1 MAKREWFPRQRDA
14 LQRHRNLI
22 TYLLV
27 VLGLLGALVGWG
39 LLPDMVT
46 IRPPTAANHHYVP
59 KGQGLLL
66 NLCRPVLALAKRV
79 GLSGWLPHWA
89 AVHLCPA
96 VQQPGVRWLWNWMR

>member
-59 KGQGLLL
+59 KGQGGGRENVPKL
-66 NLCRPVLALAKRV
+66 
-79 GLSGWLPHWA
+79 GGGGGDLPGA
-89 AVHLCPA
+89 PLPPA
-96 VQQPGVRWLWNWMR
+96 GHPAPGV

>member
-39 LLPDMVT
+39 LLPYMVT

-66 NLCRPVLALAKRV
+66 NLAMTGIFAALFWRWPREWVYLAGSLI
-79 GLSGWLPHWA
+79 GLLFTFA
-89 AVHLCPA
+89 LLYNNLV
-96 VQQPGVRWLWNWMR
+96 

>member
-66 NLCRPVLALAKRV
+66 NLAMTEIFAALFWRWPREWVYVAGSLI
-79 GLSGWLPHWA
+79 GLLFTFA
-89 AVHLCPA
+89 LLYNNLV
-96 VQQPGVRWLWNWMR
+96 

>member
-1 MAKREWFPRQRDA
+1 MAKREGFPRQRDA

-66 NLCRPVLALAKRV
+66 NLAMTEIFAALFWRWPREWVYLAGSLI
-79 GLSGWLPHWA
+79 GLLFTFA
-89 AVHLCPA
+89 LLYNNLV
-96 VQQPGVRWLWNWMR
+96 

>member
-27 VLGLLGALVGWG
+27 VLGLLGARVGWG

-59 KGQGLLL
+59 KAQGLLL
-66 NLCRPVLALAKRV
+66 NLAMTEIFAALFWRWPREWVYLAGSLI
-79 GLSGWLPHWA
+79 GLLFTFA
-89 AVHLCPA
+89 LLYNNLV
-96 VQQPGVRWLWNWMR
+96 

>member
-66 NLCRPVLALAKRV
+66 NLAMTEIFAALFWRWPREWLYLAGSLI
-79 GLSGWLPHWA
+79 GLLFTFA
-89 AVHLCPA
+89 LLYNNLV
-96 VQQPGVRWLWNWMR
+96 

>member
-46 IRPPTAANHHYVP
+46 IRPPAAANHHYVP

-66 NLCRPVLALAKRV
+66 NLAMTEIFAALFWRWPREWVYLAGSLI
-79 GLSGWLPHWA
+79 GLLFTFA
-89 AVHLCPA
+89 LLYNNLV
-96 VQQPGVRWLWNWMR
+96 

>member
-1 MAKREWFPRQRDA
+1 MAKREWVPPQRDA

-59 KGQGLLL
+59 KGQSLLL
-66 NLCRPVLALAKRV
+66 NLAMTEIFAALFWRWPREWVYLAGSLI
-79 GLSGWLPHWA
+79 GLLFTFA
-89 AVHLCPA
+89 LLYNNLV
-96 VQQPGVRWLWNWMR
+96 

>member
-1 MAKREWFPRQRDA
+1 M
-14 LQRHRNLI
+14 
-22 TYLLV
+22 

-66 NLCRPVLALAKRV
+66 NLAMTEIFAALFWRWPREWVYLAGSLI
-79 GLSGWLPHWA
+79 GLLFTFA
-89 AVHLCPA
+89 LLYNNLV
-96 VQQPGVRWLWNWMR
+96 

>member
-66 NLCRPVLALAKRV
+66 DRKSVV
-79 GLSGWLPHWA
+79 
-89 AVHLCPA
+89 
-96 VQQPGVRWLWNWMR
+96 

>member
-39 LLPDMVT
+39 LLPDME
-46 IRPPTAANHHYVP
+46 P
-59 KGQGLLL
+59 
-66 NLCRPVLALAKRV
+66 
-79 GLSGWLPHWA
+79 SGPQRRRTTTMFPRGRACCSIW
-89 AVHLCPA
+89 
-96 VQQPGVRWLWNWMR
+96 Q

>member
-1 MAKREWFPRQRDA
+1 MAKREWCPRQRDA

-46 IRPPTAANHHYVP
+46 IRPPTAANYHYVP

-66 NLCRPVLALAKRV
+66 NLAMTEIFAALFWRWPREWVYLAGSLI
-79 GLSGWLPHWA
+79 GLLFTFA
-89 AVHLCPA
+89 LLYNNLV
-96 VQQPGVRWLWNWMR
+96 

>member
-39 LLPDMVT
+39 CCL
-46 IRPPTAANHHYVP
+46 I
-59 KGQGLLL
+59 
-66 NLCRPVLALAKRV
+66 
-79 GLSGWLPHWA
+79 W
-89 AVHLCPA
+89 
-96 VQQPGVRWLWNWMR
+96 

>member
-46 IRPPTAANHHYVP
+46 IRPPSAAIHHYFP

-66 NLCRPVLALAKRV
+66 NLAMTEIFAALFWRWPREWVYLAGSLI
-79 GLSGWLPHWA
+79 GLLFTFA
-89 AVHLCPA
+89 LLYNNLV
-96 VQQPGVRWLWNWMR
+96 

>member
-66 NLCRPVLALAKRV
+66 NLAMTEIFAALFWRWPRVWVYLAGSLI
-79 GLSGWLPHWA
+79 GLLFTFA
-89 AVHLCPA
+89 LLYNNLV
-96 VQQPGVRWLWNWMR
+96 

>member
-66 NLCRPVLALAKRV
+66 NLAMTEIFAALFWRWPREWVYLAGSLI
-79 GLSGWLPHWA
+79 GLLFTFALLYNSL
-89 AVHLCPA
+89 V
-96 VQQPGVRWLWNWMR
+96 

>member
-46 IRPPTAANHHYVP
+46 ISPPTAANHHYVP

-66 NLCRPVLALAKRV
+66 NLAMTEIFAALFWRGPREWVYLAGSLI
-79 GLSGWLPHWA
+79 GLLFTFA
-89 AVHLCPA
+89 LLYNNLV
-96 VQQPGVRWLWNWMR
+96 